1 MCSGD
6 HGESSGRGTEEYAG
20 GRAQTVNRRDHDAGH
35 RERDRERPKLHG
47 ARPQERK
54 DNNMIVALTVAWFA
68 VVGLVLI
75 ARGDY
80 RQRQPLR

>member
-1 MCSGD
+1 MKSPARHAGIARSITEADD
-6 HGESSGRGTEEYAG
+6 HFAHARFGEC
-20 GRAQTVNRRDHDAGH
+20 VLK
-35 RERDRERPKLHG
+35 RPKLHG

>member
-1 MCSGD
+1 VKSPARHAGIARSITEADD
-6 HGESSGRGTEEYAG
+6 HFA
-20 GRAQTVNRRDHDAGH
+20 RALFGKRAL
-35 RERDRERPKLHG
+35 ERPKLHG

-80 RQRQPLR
+80 RQHQPFR